1 MARSPKTTGARR
13 LGVVFAVMLLVL
25 SLSAVAWG
33 AVREVG
39 DTADFTSTPC
49 KDTNCRIV
57 TRVTAFQLKTGTR
70 KNASRIPRDGS
81 VIAFTLNLPTV
92 AKKYISN
99 FDANYS
105 GEASAR
111 LSILRAAPRKGAT
124 KYRYKLVGQS
134 DPVKLRPY
142 FGSVPSFALDRPIAV
157 KRNDMIAI
165 TTDSWMPAFSVL
177 ARDAGSTWRASRPN
191 GKCGVTAGDFSNF
204 QTARMHERVGQIKLY
219 ECGYK
224 GARLLYRATIVDTPT
239 KTRGYK

>member
-1 MARSPKTTGARR
+1 MARTPKTTGARR
-13 LGVVFAVMLLVL
+13 LGVVFAAMLLVL

-39 DTADFTSTPC
+39 ATTDFTSTPC
-49 KDTNCRIV
+49 KDANCRIV
-57 TRVTAFQLKTGTR
+57 TRVTAFQLKAESK
-70 KNASRIPRDGS
+70 KNASRIPRDGN
-81 VIAFTLNLPTV
+81 VIAFTLNLPEV

-105 GEASAR
+105 GESSAR
-111 LSILRAAPRKGAT
+111 LSILRAAPRRGAT

-134 DPVKLRPY
+134 DPVKLQPY
-142 FGSVPSFALDRPIAV
+142 FGSIPSFALSKPIAV
-157 KRNDMIAI
+157 KRNDMVAI

-177 ARDAGSTWRASRPN
+177 ERDAGSTWRASRPK

-204 QTARMHERVGQIKLY
+204 QTARMHERVGQIMRY
-219 ECGYK
+219 DCGYK
-224 GARLLYRATIVDTPT
+224 GARLLYHATVVDAPA